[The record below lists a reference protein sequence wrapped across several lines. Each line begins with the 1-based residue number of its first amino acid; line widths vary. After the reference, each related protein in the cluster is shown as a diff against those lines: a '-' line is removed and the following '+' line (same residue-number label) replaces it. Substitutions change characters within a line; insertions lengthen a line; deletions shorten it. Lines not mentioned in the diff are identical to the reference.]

1 MTNFADDYNLEFKSK
16 GLKDISDS
24 RKPKLTLYH
33 LNKLKKI
40 KTMRKLEQ
48 LKRNSLLGVMYG
60 IPKEDSGG
68 L

>member
-1 MTNFADDYNLEFKSK
+1 MADFVDNFNLEYKSN
-16 GLKDISDS
+16 GLKKVSDS

-40 KTMRKLEQ
+40 KTMRKLAQ

-60 IPKEDSGG
+60 IPKEDTGG